1 MESTRSKLIKLLSE
15 KKDSYISGQA
25 LSEALGISRNAI
37 WKHMKD
43 LERDGYVIDAK
54 RSQGYRIVSFPD
66 KVSSNTIR
74 WGLET
79 KWLGHH
85 IIHRERTSSTQL
97 IGHKAARENAPDG
110 TIIIAEEQTAGR
122 GRMKKNW
129 FSDKEGLWTTLLLR
143 PPIPPNKASE
153 LTLLT
158 AVALRDALHQLT
170 SIPIGIK
177 WPNDLIIGDKKLCGI
192 LTEMQGEQD
201 RIDYVLIGIGLNVNQ
216 DETSWDASIRDIATS
231 LTIESGKKWDKK
243 EVVQTMLKHFENTYE
258 LYLKNGFKSIK
269 SQWEENAFKIGEN
282 IQIKTFHDA
291 WTGRF
296 LGISDEGALIAESPE
311 GSPVTLYSAEITW
324 FDR

>member
-1 MESTRSKLIKLLSE
+1 MESTRSRLIKLLSE
-15 KKDSYISGQA
+15 NKAGYISGQA
-25 LSEALGISRNAI
+25 LSEQLGISRNAI

-43 LERDGYVIDAK
+43 LESDGYTIDAI
-54 RSQGYRIVSFPD
+54 RSKGYRIISFPD

-85 IIHRERTSSTQL
+85 IIHKESIPSTQL
-97 IGHKAARENAPDG
+97 IGHEAARENAPDG

-129 FSDKEGLWTTLLLR
+129 FSDKEGLWTTILLR

-158 AVALRDALHQLT
+158 AVALREALNQLT
-170 SIPIGIK
+170 DLSIGIK
-177 WPNDLIIGDKKLCGI
+177 WPNDLLIGDKKLCGI

-201 RIDYVLIGIGLNVNQ
+201 RINYVLIGFGLNVNQ
-216 DETSWDASIRDIATS
+216 DEASWDASIRNIATS
-231 LTIESGKKWDKK
+231 LKIESGKEWDKK
-243 EVVQTMLKHFENTYE
+243 EVIQAILTYFEHTYE
-258 LYLKNGFKSIK
+258 MYLKDGFEGIK
-269 SQWEENAFKIGEN
+269 SKWEENAFKIGEN
-282 IQIKTFHDA
+282 IKIKTFHDE

-296 LGISDEGALIAESPE
+296 LGISDEGALIAEAAD
-311 GSPVTLYSAEITW
+311 GSPVTLYSADISW

>member
-1 MESTRSKLIKLLSE
+1 MESTRSRLIKLLSE
-15 KKDSYISGQA
+15 NKMSYISGQA
-25 LSEALGISRNAI
+25 LSEQLGISRNAI

-43 LERDGYVIDAK
+43 LESDGYHIDAK

-79 KWLGHH
+79 KWMGHH
-85 IIHRERTSSTQL
+85 IIHKEATPSTQI
-97 IGHKAARENAPDG
+97 IGHEAARDNAPDG

-129 FSDKEGLWTTLLLR
+129 FSDKEGLWATLLLR

-158 AVALRDALHQLT
+158 AVALRKALHQLT
-170 SIPIGIK
+170 GLPIGIK
-177 WPNDLIIGDKKLCGI
+177 WPNDLLIGDKKLCGI

-201 RIDYVLIGIGLNVNQ
+201 RINYVLIGIGLNVNQ
-216 DETSWDASIRDIATS
+216 DEASWDASIRDIATS
-231 LTIESGKKWDKK
+231 LKRESGNSWDKIK
-243 EVVQTMLKHFENTYE
+243 IVQTILKHFENTYE
-258 LYLKNGFKSIK
+258 MYLNYGFKAIK
-269 SQWEENAFKIGEN
+269 SEWEEHAFKIDKN
-282 IQIKTFHDA
+282 IKIKTFHEE

-296 LGISDEGALIAESPE
+296 LGITDEGALIVESAE

>member
-1 MESTRSKLIKLLSE
+1 MESTRSRLIKLLSKNSE
-15 KKDSYISGQA
+15 SYVSGQS
-25 LSEALGISRNAI
+25 LSEQLGISRNAI

-43 LERDGYVIDAK
+43 LERDGYIMDAK
-54 RSQGYRIVSFPD
+54 RSKGYRIVSFPD

-85 IIHRERTSSTQL
+85 IIHKEETPSTQL
-97 IGHKAARENAPDG
+97 IGHEAARENAPDG

-143 PPIPPNKASE
+143 PSIPANKASE

-170 SIPIGIK
+170 DLPIGIK
-177 WPNDLIIGDKKLCGI
+177 WPNDLLIGDKKLCGI

-216 DETSWDASIRDIATS
+216 DETSWDTSIRDIATS
-231 LTIESGKKWDKK
+231 LKIETGKAWDKK
-243 EVVQTMLKHFENTYE
+243 EIVQTLLKYFENTYE
-258 LYLKNGFKSIK
+258 MYLKDGFKTIK
-269 SQWEENAFKIGEN
+269 SRWEKNAFKIGET
-282 IQIKTFHDA
+282 IKIKTFREE
-291 WTGRF
+291 WEGRF
-296 LGISDEGALIAESPE
+296 IGISDEGALIAESSD
-311 GSPVTLYSAEITW
+311 GSPVTLYSAEIAW

>member
-1 MESTRSKLIKLLSE
+1 MESTRARLINLLSQNRE
-15 KKDSYISGQA
+15 SYVSGQS
-25 LSEALGISRNAI
+25 LSEQLGISRNAI

-43 LERDGYVIDAK
+43 LERDGYIIHAK
-54 RSQGYRIVSFPD
+54 RSKGYRIVSFPD

-85 IIHRERTSSTQL
+85 IIHKDATPSTQL
-97 IGHKAARENAPDG
+97 IGHEAARDNAPDG

-129 FSDKEGLWTTLLLR
+129 FSNKEGLWTTLLLR
-143 PPIPPNKASE
+143 PSIPPNKASE

-158 AVALRDALHQLT
+158 AVAVRDALHQLT
-170 SIPIGIK
+170 NLSIGIK
-177 WPNDLIIGDKKLCGI
+177 WPNDLLIGDKKLCGI

-216 DETSWDASIRDIATS
+216 DEASWDTSIGDIATS
-231 LTIESGKKWDKK
+231 LKIETGETWDKK
-243 EVVQTMLKHFENTYE
+243 EIVQAVLKCFEDTYE
-258 LYLKNGFKSIK
+258 LYLKDGFKTIK
-269 SQWEENAFKIGEN
+269 SRWEENAFKIGEN
-282 IQIKTFHDA
+282 IKIKTFHDEWA
-291 WTGRF
+291 GRF
-296 LGISDEGALIAESPE
+296 LGISDEGALIVESSDGTPI
-311 GSPVTLYSAEITW
+311 TLYSAEITW